1 MIDRASVNII
11 YTTSETAVRSCH
23 PWYMFMNTSGKKNMD
38 KNKRQGLPYN
48 DEDFCLQ
55 EINEVVAYPDVF
67 L

>member
-1 MIDRASVNII
+1 MGHVYEHIR
-11 YTTSETAVRSCH
+11 E
-23 PWYMFMNTSGKKNMD
+23 KKKMD